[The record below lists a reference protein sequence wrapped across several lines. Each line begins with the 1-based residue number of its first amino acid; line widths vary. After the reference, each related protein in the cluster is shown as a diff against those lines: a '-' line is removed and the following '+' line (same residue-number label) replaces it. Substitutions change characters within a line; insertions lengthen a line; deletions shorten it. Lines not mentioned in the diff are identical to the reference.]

1 MKSEDEG
8 WSFIG
13 NLDSRA
19 QKINRLSKSR
29 QNAIKHCGETKDSP
43 RILQPGYAKYP
54 SMISD
59 KLEHRVTI
67 EKISRQTKHDADTYG
82 LRREKAAEAHHG
94 AGWWVSIRRR
104 GHRIVRLFKDSIYGS
119 GDEAYRQA
127 RAYRDAI
134 ILAIPPATN
143 LEQAVLLRKN
153 NRSGISGVRRVETA
167 DGDVWQATLMTN
179 EGQKRENFS
188 IAKFGEEAAKSM
200 AITQRRTWLKALPVT
215 HLAYAHHAAEV
226 ARAQFGDKLAP
237 ADDILPEV
245 RLADADIKARIKEIN
260 DQFDAA
266 RPKRL
271 RVRVKSYSTDR
282 VSIAVSDAGSPAR
295 KKLMHLNRRGK
306 TGIEIIDAINRSVRE
321 TVTEIHDEKIA
332 RWFCSTYGNELL
344 NHQAFSIDDGFNVL
358 VIVPEVARNA

>member
-1 MKSEDEG
+1 M
-8 WSFIG
+8 
-13 NLDSRA
+13 
-19 QKINRLSKSR
+19 
-29 QNAIKHCGETKDSP
+29 
-43 RILQPGYAKYP
+43 
-54 SMISD
+54 
-59 KLEHRVTI
+59 TI

-119 GDEAYRQA
+119 GDETYRQA

-143 LEQAVLLRKN
+143 HEQAVLLRKN

-188 IAKFGEEAAKSM
+188 IAKLGEEAAKSM
-200 AITQRRTWLKALPVT
+200 AITQRRTWLRALPVT

-226 ARAQFGDKLAP
+226 ARTQFGDGLAP
-237 ADDILPEV
+237 VDDVMPE
-245 RLADADIKARIKEIN
+245 AHYSDADIEARIRAIN
-260 DQFDAA
+260 DRFDAE

-282 VSIAVSDAGSPAR
+282 ISIAVSDAGSPAR
-295 KKLMHLNRRGK
+295 KKLRHLNRRGK
-306 TGIEIIDAINRSVRE
+306 TLVDIIDTIKESVRE
-321 TVTEIHDEKIA
+321 SVTAIHDENTA
-332 RWFCSTYGNELL
+332 CWFSSEHANKLL
-344 NHQAFSIDDGFNVL
+344 DLRTFNVDEGFNVL
-358 VIVPEVARNA
+358 VFVPPERH

>member
-1 MKSEDEG
+1 MKFD
-8 WSFIG
+8 
-13 NLDSRA
+13 
-19 QKINRLSKSR
+19 NRESGAR
-29 QNAIKHCGETKDSP
+29 VGTV
-43 RILQPGYAKYP
+43 AK
-54 SMISD
+54 
-59 KLEHRVTI
+59 R
-67 EKISRQTKHDADTYG
+67 TKHDADSYG
-82 LRREKAAEAHHG
+82 LRREEAAGAHRG
-94 AGWWVSIRRR
+94 AGWWVSLRRR

-188 IAKFGEEAAKSM
+188 VAKFGEEAAKSM
-200 AITQRRTWLKALPVT
+200 AITQRRKWLRALPVT

-226 ARAQFGDKLAP
+226 ARTQFGDGLAP
-237 ADDILPEV
+237 ADDVLPEV
-245 RLADADIKARIKEIN
+245 RLADADIEARIKEIN
-260 DQFDAA
+260 DQFDAS

-282 VSIAVSDAGSPAR
+282 ISIAVSDAGSPAR
-295 KKLMHLNRRGK
+295 KKLTHLNTRGK
-306 TGIEIIDAINRSVRE
+306 AGTEIIDAINRTVRE
-321 TVTEIHDEKIA
+321 TVTEIHDEKTA
-332 RWFCSTYGNELL
+332 CWFCSTYGNDLL
-344 NHQAFSIDDGFNVL
+344 NPQTFNIDDGFNVL
-358 VIVPEVARNA
+358 VIVPEDSSSRVARRPDRYP

>member
-1 MKSEDEG
+1 M
-8 WSFIG
+8 
-13 NLDSRA
+13 
-19 QKINRLSKSR
+19 
-29 QNAIKHCGETKDSP
+29 
-43 RILQPGYAKYP
+43 
-54 SMISD
+54 
-59 KLEHRVTI
+59 TI
-67 EKISRQTKHDADTYG
+67 ERNPRHTKHDAGTYG
-82 LRREKAAEAHHG
+82 LSREEAAGARHG
-94 AGWWVSIRRR
+94 SGWWVSIRRR

-119 GDEAYRQA
+119 GDAAYRQA

-143 LEQAVLLRKN
+143 IEQAVLLRKN

-167 DGDVWQATLMTN
+167 EGDVWQATLMTR

-188 IAKFGEEAAKSM
+188 VAKLGEEAAKSM
-200 AITQRRTWLKALPVT
+200 AITQRRKWLRALPVT

-226 ARAQFGDKLAP
+226 ARAQFADGLAP
-237 ADDILPEV
+237 ADDVLPGE
-245 RLADADIKARIKEIN
+245 RRADADIKARIKEIN
-260 DQFDAA
+260 DRFDAA

-282 VSIAVSDAGSPAR
+282 VSIAVSDAESPAR

-306 TGIEIIDAINRSVRE
+306 TGIEIIDAINRTVRE

-344 NHQAFSIDDGFNVL
+344 NPQTFNIDEGFNVF
-358 VIVPEVARNA
+358 VIVPDESSSSRVACRSDRSP